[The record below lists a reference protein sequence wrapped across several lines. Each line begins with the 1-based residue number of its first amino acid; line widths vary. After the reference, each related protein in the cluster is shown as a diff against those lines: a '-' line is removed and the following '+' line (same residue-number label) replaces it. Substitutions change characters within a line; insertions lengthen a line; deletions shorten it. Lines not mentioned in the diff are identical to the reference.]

1 MSLDIETI
9 YSLLPAIYRIRD
21 AALAESMDDL
31 LTPAEQA
38 NLQILRDTL
47 ATGGGLTEVQQRDLA
62 RLEEKRRRG
71 PLKALLTIIA
81 EQVAGLEE
89 NIEQLYDDQFIETCA
104 DWAVPYI
111 ADLIGYRAL
120 DPRLQNLLGS
130 ARAEVANTIGFRRRK
145 GTAAVLEELAVKITD
160 WDAAVVEFFLR
171 LATTQYLNHIQL
183 DHLGMP
189 DLRRVEQLEALGTP
203 FDRLAHTADVRRIAS
218 SRGRYN
224 IPNLGLFLWR
234 VGSHQLTD
242 SPAFRVDA
250 RRYLFNPLGANT
262 QLYNA
267 AEREP
272 DVTRLAEPLNV
283 PLPITRRSLRSQ
295 LAQLYGPGLSLTI
308 QVGDHVLTADEI
320 EACDLSDT
328 GPDPQTSPWA
338 HSGQTK
344 VAVDPMLGRIGFPTD
359 TDPPVL
365 VTYYYGFTAEI
376 GGGEYDRSGS
386 MAAPPL
392 PVRKVPA
399 DRPDIIQALN
409 DLSGEGTVE
418 LTGSGRNAG
427 PPALQ
432 VVANGQLE
440 VRAVSGSR
448 PLVQLSGDLEVSGG
462 DSGEV
467 TLNGLLIA
475 GGRLLVPALVN
486 GQPNQLQKLR
496 LVHCTMVPGGTLR
509 RDGTPGAAA
518 TSIEVEAPNVTVEI
532 ERCIV
537 GGLRMAD
544 ESSATIA
551 FSIVDSLGLE
561 NVAYAAPD
569 GIGTGGALTVESCT
583 IIGKVHTALLTASNS
598 IFYAALRT
606 GGDTWRAPVIA
617 ERRQTGYVRYC
628 YVPLDAQLPP
638 RYACQPQ
645 SAEQIYQIVPRF
657 TSLRYGHPGYCQLH
671 AACPCVIKRGAAD
684 EGEMGAFHDLY
695 APQREA
701 GLRARLDE
709 YLRFG
714 LEAGLFFAS

>member
-9 YSLLPAIYRIRD
+9 YSLLPAVYRTRD
-21 AALAESMDDL
+21 AAIAASLDDL
-31 LTPAEQA
+31 LTPDEHADLQA
-38 NLQILRDTL
+38 LRDAL
-47 ATGGGLTEVQQRDLA
+47 AKGDGLDETQQHDLT
-62 RLEEKRRRG
+62 RLEEKRLRG
-71 PLKALLTIIA
+71 PLKALLRIIA

-120 DPRLQNLLGS
+120 DPQLQRRLGT
-130 ARAEVANTIGFRRRK
+130 ARAEVANTIRLRRRK
-145 GTAAVLEELAVKITD
+145 GTAAVLEELAVNITD

-171 LATTQYLNHIQL
+171 LATTQYLNHIRL
-183 DHLGMP
+183 SHFGTVN
-189 DLRRVEQLEALGTP
+189 LRRVDQLEANGTP
-203 FDRLAHTADVRRIAS
+203 FDRLAHSADMRRIAS
-218 SRGRYN
+218 GRGRYN
-224 IPNLGLFLWR
+224 IPNIGIFLWR

-242 SPAFRVDA
+242 SPAFKVDA

-262 QLYNA
+262 QLYNE
-267 AEREP
+267 AERET

-283 PLPITRRSLRSQ
+283 PLPISRRALRSN
-295 LAQLYGPGLSLTI
+295 LAQLYGPGNSLTI
-308 QVGDHVLTADEI
+308 QVGSHVLGVDEV
-320 EACDLSDT
+320 EACDLSDI
-328 GPDPQTSPWA
+328 GPNPQTSPWA
-338 HSGQTK
+338 HDGQTK
-344 VAVDPMLGRIGFPTD
+344 VAVDPMLGRITFPTD
-359 TDPPVL
+359 TNQPVS
-365 VTYYYGFTAEI
+365 VTYYYGFTADL
-376 GGGEYDRSGS
+376 GGGEYDRRGS
-386 MAAPPL
+386 MAAPPSPL
-392 PVRKVPA
+392 HKVPA
-399 DRPDIIQALN
+399 DRPDIVQALN

-418 LTGSGRNAG
+418 VTGSGRYAG
-427 PPALQ
+427 PPALR
-432 VVANGQLE
+432 VAANRQLE
-440 VRAVSGSR
+440 VRAASGSR
-448 PLVQLSGDLEVSGG
+448 PLLPLSGDLEVSGG

-467 TLNGLLIA
+467 ILNGLLIA
-475 GGRLLVPALVN
+475 GGRLMVPVLVN
-486 GQPNQLQKLR
+486 GQPNRLQKLR
-496 LVHCTMVPGGTLR
+496 LVHCTLVPGGELS
-509 RDGTPGAAA
+509 RDGTPGPAA
-518 TSIEVEAPNVTVEI
+518 TSIEVRAPNVTVEL

-537 GGLRMAD
+537 GGLRVID

-598 IFYAALRT
+598 IFYAALAT
-606 GGDTWRAPVIA
+606 GDTWRAPVLA

-628 YVPLDAQLPP
+628 YAPLDAQLPP
-638 RYACQPQ
+638 RHACQPQ
-645 SAEQIYQIVPRF
+645 SAEQMHQIVPRF

-684 EGEMGAFHDLY
+684 EGEMGVFHDQY

-709 YLRFG
+709 YQRFG